1 MVRVTATELYIVRY
15 SNVAKQL
22 LMFQLLRVMK
32 TKTVVESNEC

>member
-1 MVRVTATELYIVRY
+1 MVRVTAMEFYIVRY
-15 SNVAKQL
+15 SNVAKQS